1 MEGGLDPVHVPFLH
15 SDQVVRQNKKG
26 DTGPLKVFGET
37 EDYAFESPWEFEGV
51 PVDGGVIVTVRRE
64 LSDDRI
70 LWRISRCML
79 PCFSCAPP
87 YGDDPI
93 LPSNAWVPRDD
104 ESLWRWNISCH
115 PLRPLTQTELEAM
128 YAGEGVFAALD
139 EETLRPLANRD
150 NDYLI
155 DRDAQRQGITF
166 GGVKGVALQDQSIQ
180 ESQGAIFDRAAE
192 YLVASD
198 RPLIKIRQELLSSL
212 QTLKKGGELDS
223 VRPAAQRV
231 RSATLVASKELSIE
245 CMSSNILLTRPG
257 VAVTTN

>member
-15 SDQVVRQNKKG
+15 SDQVVRQDQKS
-26 DTGPLKVFGET
+26 DTSPLKVFGQS
-37 EDYAFESPWEFEGV
+37 EDYAFESRWEFEGV
-51 PVDGGVIVTVRRE
+51 ETDGGVIVTVRRE
-64 LSDDRI
+64 LSDNRI

-115 PLRPLTQTELEAM
+115 PLRPLTETELDAM
-128 YAGEGVFAALD
+128 RAGGGVFAVLD
-139 EETLRPLANRD
+139 EETLRPIANRD

-155 DRDAQRQGITF
+155 DRDAQRQGSTF

-180 ESQGAIFDRAAE
+180 ESQGLIFDRPSE

-198 RPLIKIRQELLSSL
+198 RPLIKIRQQLLASL
-212 QTLKKGGELDS
+212 KTLKKGGELAS
-223 VRPAAQRV
+223 VRPAAHRV
-231 RSATLVASKELSIE
+231 RSATLVASNELSIE
-245 CMSSNILLTRPG
+245 SMSRDILLTRPG